1 MKNSYIRLSQL
12 WNNLSLPPED
22 NLPDKAE
29 IMAYCKGIKIV
40 REFFDG
46 IFLQA
51 FVETSSGAACHIIV
65 KCWGLTAILHLM
77 KRRD

>member
-40 REFFDG
+40 REFFYRLLLK
-46 IFLQA
+46 LQA
-51 FVETSSGAACHIIV
+51 VQHCHIIV